1 MADVQVKR
9 LSAEVLAASPIKAG
23 VTRQSIQA
31 AMAVPGAVTVGM
43 DVLHYSTE
51 VLASFPD
58 RAAVTRQTIQ
68 AALDIP
74 GATTATASVLF
85 YSFEVL
91 GALPPKAAVT
101 RQTVQL
107 AMDVPNFTTANMNVD
122 RFSLET
128 LARSFIPMT
137 TFALPTNWELFLH
150 NWSKTV
156 KLESAWNTDIS
167 SSSEDVSEERTA
179 LLQKP
184 YRSLAVNWNVKG
196 KEESNAFLVEMRRL
210 VDETSVV
217 PLYNDATELTSGITG
232 TVDDTIYA
240 DFTVGRWF
248 KDGPVI
254 IVEFKKAADG
264 TQTTILDH
272 YEYAVID
279 STFDDRLVLSG
290 IVAATFDAASTVIM
304 PLMKVHPQ
312 TKLRVR
318 MINDNLL
325 AVEAEFDEIY
335 GETALPPL
343 FTDLPPNFENYAT
356 YPILSTVP
364 DWSRGITQEMRRE
377 GSQNSLG
384 RGRVVYQR
392 GARARVMHSLRFRE
406 DRIGGWDL
414 IRFFESRRGR
424 LIPFWVVDFE
434 NVFTVALL
442 ANPFVTVSSSLG
454 TLADFQAEMQ
464 YIGLTFSDG
473 VVVVREA
480 LTIAE
485 VGGAWRITIDE
496 NIPAGYTTADVVGF
510 GRARLCRAENDA
522 LLEEWTTTNVVELEI
537 PVIELLDEN
546 EVTT

>member
-1 MADVQVKR
+1 
-9 LSAEVLAASPIKAG
+9 
-23 VTRQSIQA
+23 
-31 AMAVPGAVTVGM
+31 MAVPGAVTVGM
-43 DVLHYSTE
+43 DVLHYSSE

-74 GATTATASVLF
+74 GATTVNANVLH

-91 GALPPKAAVT
+91 GALPPQVSVT
-101 RQTVQL
+101 RQTIQA
-107 AMDVPNFTTANMNVD
+107 AMDVPNFTSATMNVD

-150 NWSKTV
+150 NWSKKV

-184 YRSLAVNWNVKG
+184 YRALSVNWNVKG

-210 VDETSVV
+210 VDETTVV
-217 PLYNDATELTSGITG
+217 PLYQDATELTADAASGQAI
-232 TVDDTIYA
+232 VYS

-254 IVEFKKAADG
+254 IVQYKKAADG
-264 TQTTILDH
+264 TQTTNLDF

-279 STFDDRLVLSG
+279 STFTDRLVMTGNLAQS
-290 IVAATFDAASTVIM
+290 FDASSTIVM
-304 PLMKVHPQ
+304 PLIKVHPQ

-343 FTDLPPNFENYAT
+343 FTDLPPNFESYGT
-356 YPILSTVP
+356 YPVLSTVP

-406 DRIGGWDL
+406 DRVGGWDL

-434 NVFTVALL
+434 NVFTVALI

-454 TLADFQAEMQ
+454 TLADFQAEMS
-464 YIGLTFSDG
+464 YIGLTMSDG
-473 VVVVREA
+473 TVLVRQA

-522 LLEEWTTTNVVELEI
+522 LLEEWTTTNVVELSI